1 LFNDLTAVKVDPNV
15 FDLEDAALG
24 QAFSE
29 NLAASTTVDYPDSW
43 SEFSD
48 FSSDVDLGDLN
59 SLDLGDINNLDIGF
73 EF

>member
-1 LFNDLTAVKVDPNV
+1 MDPNV

-29 NLAASTTVDYPDSW
+29 NLAASLP
-43 SEFSD
+43 SD
-48 FSSDVDLGDLN
+48 LPATWTDAELNLGDINVSVL
-59 SLDLGDINNLDIGF
+59 SDLEQLDLGDINNLDIGF